1 MTENN
6 SNTSTATA
14 HRIRPHDP
22 DEMVIPPNSVR
33 RLLPLAKTHRVVQRP
48 PFECIALV
56 LQGGGA
62 LGSYQAGVYQAL
74 LEANLQLDW
83 VAGISIGSINAAIIA
98 GNPPEKAVEMLRGFW
113 ESITT
118 APPGFWWNG
127 WLFDLARGEMA
138 RSLLNQMNAFSA
150 VIGGAADFFELR
162 VPAPWLHPAGCLAA
176 TSFYETKLLRA
187 SLERFIDFDRINA
200 G

>member
-1 MTENN
+1 MPENGRDN
-6 SNTSTATA
+6 LVRGLERT
-14 HRIRPHDP
+14 RPPDP
-22 DEMVIPPNSVR
+22 GVRPARPGSRREWPPLS
-33 RLLPLAKTHRVVQRP
+33 KTHRARPRP

-74 LEANLQLDW
+74 LEANLQPDW

-150 VIGGAADFFELR
+150 
-162 VPAPWLHPAGCLAA
+162 
-176 TSFYETKLLRA
+176 
-187 SLERFIDFDRINA
+187 
-200 G
+200 